1 MNQFVRLADYQKQ
14 RRSTYFSRHEL
25 GRILDV
31 YSRRVASGEWRDYA
45 IDHDGQVASFSIF
58 RHTHERPIFAIQKCN
73 RGPQRPVEYYLIS
86 GKQQL
91 KRGSTLEEVLEAF
104 DRRLEVVR

>member
-1 MNQFVRLADYQKQ
+1 MNQFVRLADYQKH

-45 IDHDGQVASFSIF
+45 IDHDGHVACFSIF
-58 RHTHERPIFAIQKCN
+58 RHTHERPLFAILKCN
-73 RGPQRPVEYYLIS
+73 RGPQRPVDYLLVS

-91 KRGSTLEEVLEAF
+91 KRASTLEEVLAAF
-104 DRRLEVVR
+104 DRRLQVVR

>member
-73 RGPQRPVEYYLIS
+73 RGSQRPVEYYLIS

-91 KRGSTLEEVLEAF
+91 KRGATLEEVLEAF